1 MFLSCN
7 NIIIWPLQF
16 LKEEV
21 FLMREKVE
29 VFIMSTVKKGNPLAL
44 VPFAVFLILFIG
56 AGVVTG
62 DFYKFPVIVAITI
75 AAAVAL
81 IMNRKTSFN
90 DKVEIFT
97 KGAGDSN
104 IMLMVVIFLL
114 AGAFS
119 EVAKGMGAV
128 DSTVNLA
135 LSVIPQ
141 NLLMVGIFVIAC
153 FISLSMGTSMGTIV
167 ALAPI
172 GVGISEQTD
181 ISLALSMAAVIG
193 GAMFGDNLSFISD
206 TTIAAVRTQGTKMKD
221 KFKVNFLIV
230 LPAAIITCVILAL
243 LTMGEQANITQASY
257 EWMKILPYL
266 CVLITALAGVNVF
279 LVLSLGIVFSGVLGV
294 LDGSYQLMDVIQ
306 NISSGMAGMYE
317 ISFLAILIA
326 GMVAVIKHNGGID
339 FLLHSLTRNIKSK
352 KGAEFSIAGLVGLTD
367 LSTANNTISIIIA
380 GPLAKNISEQ
390 YGIDPRRSASL
401 LDVFSCC
408 IQGIIPYGA
417 QMLVAAGVAGISPV
431 SILQYSYYPILIGLC
446 GVLAIVTGFPRLST
460 TSKQEKI
467 VQSANEKVS

>member
-1 MFLSCN
+1 MFILS
-7 NIIIWPLQF
+7 
-16 LKEEV
+16 V
-21 FLMREKVE
+21 D
-29 VFIMSTVKKGNPLAL
+29 KKGNPLAL

-56 AGVVTG
+56 SGIVTG
-62 DFYKFPVIVAITI
+62 DFYKFPVLVAIII
-75 AAAVAL
+75 AGAVAL
-81 IMNRKTSFN
+81 AMNRKVSFN
-90 DKVEIFT
+90 DKVDIFT

-135 LSVIPQ
+135 LSVVPQ
-141 NLLMVGIFVIAC
+141 NLLMVGVFIIAC

-230 LPAAIITCVILAL
+230 LPAAIITCIILGI
-243 LTMGEQANITQASY
+243 LTLGEQANINQHTY
-257 EWMKILPYL
+257 NWMKILPYL
-266 CVLITALAGVNVF
+266 GVLITALAGVNVF
-279 LVLSLGIVFSGVLGV
+279 LVLSFGIAFAGIIGLA
-294 LDGSYQLMDVIQ
+294 DGSYQVMDLIQ
-306 NISSGMAGMYE
+306 KTGEGMAGMYE

-326 GMVAVIKHNGGID
+326 GMVEVIKHNGGID
-339 FLLHSLTRNIKSK
+339 YLLYIVTRNIKSK

-367 LSTANNTISIIIA
+367 LSTANNTISIIIT
-380 GPLAKNISEQ
+380 GPLAKDIADK
-390 YGIDPRRSASL
+390 YDIDPRKSASL
-401 LDVFSCC
+401 LDVFSCS
-408 IQGIIPYGA
+408 IQGLIPYGA
-417 QMLVAAGVAGISPV
+417 QLLVAAGVAGISPV
-431 SILQYSYYPILIGLC
+431 SILPYSYYPLLIGVCGVIAILIGFPSFSKTKT
-446 GVLAIVTGFPRLST
+446 VEQSSEIVY
-460 TSKQEKI
+460 KKAE
-467 VQSANEKVS
+467 